1 MKEDEAKNWKDY
13 LGKPLTKRERND
25 LLKVTREYHP
35 EPITNAD
42 KVLAKELLRRADV
55 PVHIDE
61 RAVRHGGGAFYYG
74 AKDPFVVVHPELSK
88 HTGLLAHE
96 LGHADFHKTIPGRLT
111 QNVVGGVAYAALPLV
126 ASIAAI
132 APKEPKHKIFAAA
145 ASIAL
150 LSAPT
155 LISEHRANAH
165 GRKLLAKAHATEEQL
180 AAFDKHVIP
189 PLGSYYVMP
198 IAAATMAAIYGTA
211 SHVAREVLTK
221 SSAVRATLD
230 SYGLSKVSGEDLG
243 LVARGRTPFK
253 PLDPAMQRLRD
264 AQGVNMAFEDNA
276 QIDPTNPN
284 PEPGVM
290 HRADA

>member
-1 MKEDEAKNWKDY
+1 MKEEEAKTWKDY
-13 LGKPLTKRERND
+13 LGKPLTKQERTQ
-25 LLKVTREYHP
+25 LLKITRQFHP
-35 EPITNAD
+35 EPITSAD
-42 KVLAKELLRRADV
+42 KALAKELLRRSDV
-55 PVHIDE
+55 PVHVDE
-61 RAVRHGGGAFYYG
+61 RASRHGGGAFYYG
-74 AKDPFVVVHPELSK
+74 AKDPFVVVHPELAT

-96 LGHADFHKTIPGRLT
+96 LGHADFHKTVPGRLT
-111 QNVVGGVAYAALPLV
+111 QNVAGRVAYAALPLV
-126 ASIAAI
+126 ATIASI
-132 APKEPKHKIFAAA
+132 APKEPKHKIFASAA
-145 ASIAL
+145 AIAL

-165 GRKLLAKAHATEEQL
+165 GRKLLAKANATEEQL

-189 PLGSYYVMP
+189 PLSTYYVMP
-198 IAAATMAAIYGTA
+198 IAAATLAAIYGTS
-211 SHVAREVLTK
+211 SHFARELLTK
-221 SSAVRATLD
+221 SSAMRATLD
-230 SYGLSKVSGEDLG
+230 AYGLTKVSGEDLG

-284 PEPGVM
+284 PEPGVI